1 MATKYKVS
9 QCGKV
14 FGNFHANDAQ
24 SAVDKAIDKWSG
36 FCNVDLGKAFNVVH
50 GLRTYV
56 VKRG

>member
-14 FGNFHANDAQ
+14 LGNFSANDAQ
-24 SAVDKAIDKWSG
+24 TAVDKAIAKWSDY
-36 FCNVDLGKAFNVVH
+36 CDIDLDKAFNVAH